1 MTENR
6 SKKAGFK
13 FLLLTALI
21 GVVSAAAGY
30 LLMLAMQANSLTLSS
45 TLILLPES
53 RAIEDFALTDH
64 QGRPFSRENLK
75 GRWSLLFLGFTN
87 CPDVCPNALYD
98 LDLVSKSLGDLND
111 DDSLAYQVVFVSV
124 DSERDTLDK
133 LAQFVGYFNPEFT
146 GVTGTQEQLTALA
159 GQLGIIYQIEDH
171 EIGATSYDVFHS
183 ASIVLTGPRGRLRGA
198 FPPPHDAEKM
208 ARDLAAI
215 ID

>member
-1 MTENR
+1 MTQNR
-6 SKKAGFK
+6 SKKAGFR
-13 FLLLTALI
+13 FLLVAALI
-21 GVVSAAAGY
+21 GIGSAAAGY
-30 LLMLAMQANSLTLSS
+30 LLMLAMQANSLALSS

-53 RAIEDFALTDH
+53 RVIEDFALSDH
-64 QGRPFSRENLK
+64 EGQSFSLENLE

-98 LDLVSKSLGDLND
+98 LDLVSKNLGELNNN
-111 DDSLAYQVVFVSV
+111 DSFAYQVVFVSV
-124 DSERDTLDK
+124 DSERDTPDK

-146 GVTGTQEQLTALA
+146 GVTGTQEELTALA
-159 GQLGIIYQIEDH
+159 RQLGIIYQIEDH

-198 FPPPHDAEKM
+198 FPPPHDAEMM

>member
-1 MTENR
+1 MTQNR
-6 SKKAGFK
+6 SKKAGFR
-13 FLLLTALI
+13 FLLVAALI
-21 GVVSAAAGY
+21 GIGSAAAGY

-53 RAIEDFALTDH
+53 RAIEDFALTGH
-64 QGRPFSRENLK
+64 EGRPFSLENLK

-98 LDLVSKSLGDLND
+98 LDLVSKNLEYLND
-111 DDSLAYQVVFVSV
+111 DSFAYQVVFVSV

-133 LAQFVGYFNPEFT
+133 LAQFVGYFNPDFT